1 MISSSSVTDEA
12 HKKSTAKTG
21 GSTDRKSRIAWN
33 EIDFFRWPGLKLIE
47 AENGVARV
55 ELDVEDHHRGGGGSP
70 RHVNGGIVSYMC
82 DGLLGAAVESVWDD
96 GVIGQATIT
105 LNVQFVDA
113 IEAES
118 RIEGVARVL
127 RRGGSLVFGEAQVFD
142 ERGKLGA
149 TCTGVYKLFR
159 NRQEPPTPG

>member
-1 MISSSSVTDEA
+1 MISSPLVTDDA
-12 HKKSTAKTG
+12 HKG
-21 GSTDRKSRIAWN
+21 GSAKMGDSVGQRRRIAWN

-47 AENGVARV
+47 AEKGVARV
-55 ELDVEDHHRGGGGSP
+55 ELNVEDHHRGGGGSP
-70 RHVNGGIVSYMC
+70 RHVNGGIVRYMF
-82 DGLLGAAVESVWDD
+82 DGPLGAAVESVWDE
-96 GVIGQATIT
+96 GVIGQVTIT

-127 RRGGSLVFGEAQVFD
+127 RRGGGLVFGEGQIFD

-159 NRQEPPTPG
+159 NRQEPPAPG

>member
-1 MISSSSVTDEA
+1 MLSSRIVTDDSHNKSSPEPGGP
-12 HKKSTAKTG
+12 KKG
-21 GSTDRKSRIAWN
+21 RRRIAWN

-47 AENGVARV
+47 AKDGVARV
-55 ELDVEDHHRGGGGSP
+55 ELGVEDHHRGGGGSP

-96 GVIGQATIT
+96 GVIGQVTIT

-127 RRGGSLVFGEAQVFD
+127 RRGGGLVFGEGQIFD
-142 ERGKLGA
+142 ESGKLGA

-159 NRQEPPTPG
+159 ERQEPPATG